1 MKTAAVIC
9 EYNPF
14 HFGHKYQIAKIKRE
28 FGQDLRIVAV
38 MSGSF
43 TQRGEPAI
51 FDKYTRA
58 ESALRCGCDLV
69 LELPLPHSMSGAEF
83 FARAGVYI
91 ADSIGKIDLLF
102 FGSECGELAR
112 LQTVARRM
120 TSDEFRQACAE
131 ERSKDKGAQTGR
143 LRADIYRRLFG
154 DEPILSG
161 SNNLLALEYLRALK
175 RFNSPIRPYAVKR
188 VGGGY
193 NSTDISADISTD
205 CTTDISNDNVADISP
220 DSISGIPT
228 DSIDAAMKETA
239 KKTGEPRDKSP
250 ARFASATAIRK
261 AILSG
266 GELSGLIP
274 DKSAELARREIA
286 AGRIHSLSKLDKIAA
301 AFIRLRGQDFDNC
314 IEGSASIGARLRKAA
329 AEYSTVDDIVDASV
343 ERRYSASRVRRVL
356 LGGMLGI
363 KMSDCDK
370 LPVYTNLLG
379 ANAVGRELLAEIRK
393 TSRLPVVTRISEIK
407 SLGERARAQLELE
420 KRAAGLYA
428 LSCDAPQP
436 PADILRSRPVMYN

>member
-1 MKTAAVIC
+1 MKR
-9 EYNPF
+9 N
-14 HFGHKYQIAKIKRE
+14 FGSDCRIIAI
-28 FGQDLRIVAV
+28 
-38 MSGSF
+38 MSGCF

-69 LELPLPHSMSGAEF
+69 LELPLPFSMSGAEF

-91 ADSIGKIDLLF
+91 ADSIGVVDLLF
-102 FGSECGELAR
+102 FGSECGELTR
-112 LQTVARRM
+112 LKTVAERM
-120 TSDEFRQACAE
+120 SSDEFRQACAE
-131 ERSKDKGAQTGR
+131 ERLKDKGAQTGR
-143 LRADIYRRLFG
+143 LRAEIYRRLWG

-161 SNNLLALEYLRALK
+161 SNNLLALEYLRALN
-175 RFNSPIRPYAVKR
+175 RFGSPIQPYAVKR
-188 VGGGY
+188 VGGDY
-193 NSTDISADISTD
+193 NSTDIS
-205 CTTDISNDNVADISP
+205 
-220 DSISGIPT
+220 
-228 DSIDAAMKETA
+228 
-239 KKTGEPRDKSP
+239 TGEMSEYCFDKNTFSDKLTAP
-250 ARFASATAIRK
+250 LPRFASATAIRN

-266 GELSGLIP
+266 TILSDGELMDLLP
-274 DKSAELARREIA
+274 DKSAELARREIES
-286 AGRIHSLSKLDKIAA
+286 GRNHSLSKLDKIVS

-314 IEGSASIGARLRKAA
+314 IEGSASIGARLRSAA
-329 AEYSTVDDIVDASV
+329 AEYSTVNDIVDASV

-363 KMSDCDK
+363 KMSDCDE
-370 LPVYTNLLG
+370 LPAYTNLLG

-428 LSCDAPQP
+428 LSCDTLQS

>member
-1 MKTAAVIC
+1 MKR
-9 EYNPF
+9 N
-14 HFGHKYQIAKIKRE
+14 FGSDCRIIAI
-28 FGQDLRIVAV
+28 
-38 MSGSF
+38 MSGCF

-58 ESALRCGCDLV
+58 EAALGCGCDLI
-69 LELPLPHSMSGAEF
+69 LELPLPFSMSGAEF

-120 TSDEFRQACAE
+120 TSDEFGKACAE
-131 ERSKDKGAQTGR
+131 ARSKDKGAQTGR
-143 LRADIYRRLFG
+143 LRDEIYRRLWG

-161 SNNLLALEYLRALK
+161 SNNLLALEYLRALN
-175 RFNSPIRPYAVKR
+175 RFGSAIQPYAVKR

-193 NSTDISADISTD
+193 NSTDVS
-205 CTTDISNDNVADISP
+205 
-220 DSISGIPT
+220 
-228 DSIDAAMKETA
+228 
-239 KKTGEPRDKSP
+239 TGEMSEYCFDKNTFSDKLTAP
-250 ARFASATAIRK
+250 LPRFASATAIRK

-286 AGRIHSLSKLDKIAA
+286 AGRVHSLSKLDKIVS

-314 IEGSASIGARLRKAA
+314 IEGSASIGARLRSAA
-329 AEYSTVDDIVDASV
+329 AKYSTVDDIVNASV

-393 TSRLPVVTRISEIK
+393 TSRLPVVTRVSEIK

-420 KRAAGLYA
+420 LRAAGLYA

-436 PADILRSRPVMYN
+436 PTDILRAHPVMF

>member
-1 MKTAAVIC
+1 MKRNFGSDCRVIA
-9 EYNPF
+9 
-14 HFGHKYQIAKIKRE
+14 I
-28 FGQDLRIVAV
+28 

-69 LELPLPHSMSGAEF
+69 LELPLPFSMSGAEF

-91 ADSIGKIDLLF
+91 ASSIGVVDLLF
-102 FGSECGELAR
+102 FGSESGELTR
-112 LQTVARRM
+112 LQTVAERM
-120 TSDEFRQACAE
+120 SSDEFGQACAE

-161 SNNLLALEYLRALK
+161 SNDLLALEYLRALN
-175 RFNSPIRPYAVKR
+175 RFGSAIQPYAIKR

-193 NSTDISADISTD
+193 NSTDIS
-205 CTTDISNDNVADISP
+205 
-220 DSISGIPT
+220 
-228 DSIDAAMKETA
+228 
-239 KKTGEPRDKSP
+239 TGEMSEYCFDKNTFSDKLTAP
-250 ARFASATAIRK
+250 LPRFASATAIRN

-266 GELSGLIP
+266 TILSDGELMDLLP

-286 AGRIHSLSKLDKIAA
+286 AGRIHSLSKLDKIVA

-314 IEGSASIGARLRKAA
+314 IEGSASIGARLRSAA
-329 AEYSTVDDIVDASV
+329 AKYSTVDDIVNASV

-363 KMSDCDK
+363 KMSDCDE
-370 LPVYTNLLG
+370 LPAYTNLLG

-428 LSCDAPQP
+428 LSCDAPQS

>member
-1 MKTAAVIC
+1 MKR
-9 EYNPF
+9 N
-14 HFGHKYQIAKIKRE
+14 FGSDCRIIAI
-28 FGQDLRIVAV
+28 
-38 MSGSF
+38 MSGCF

-58 ESALRCGCDLV
+58 ESVLGCGCDLI
-69 LELPLPHSMSGAEF
+69 LELPLPFSMSGAEF

-102 FGSECGELAR
+102 FGSECGELTR
-112 LQTVARRM
+112 LQTVAERM
-120 TSDEFRQACAE
+120 SSDEFRQACTE

-143 LRADIYRRLFG
+143 LRDEIYRRLWG

-161 SNNLLALEYLRALK
+161 SNDLLALEYLRALK
-175 RFNSPIRPYAVKR
+175 RFNSPIQPYAVKR

-193 NSTDISADISTD
+193 NSTDISTGISTGEMSESSFGTNTSLD
-205 CTTDISNDNVADISP
+205 
-220 DSISGIPT
+220 
-228 DSIDAAMKETA
+228 KRTA
-239 KKTGEPRDKSP
+239 PLP
-250 ARFASATAIRK
+250 RFASATAIRN

-266 GELSGLIP
+266 SILSDGELMDLLP
-274 DKSAELARREIA
+274 DKSAELARREIES
-286 AGRIHSLSKLDKIAA
+286 GRIHSLSKLDKIVS
-301 AFIRLRGQDFDNC
+301 AFIQLRGQDFDNC

-428 LSCDAPQP
+428 LSCDAPQS
-436 PADILRSRPVMYN
+436 PADILRAHPVMF

>member
-14 HFGHKYQIAKIKRE
+14 HFGHRYQIDTIKRT
-28 FGQDLRIVAV
+28 FGSDCRVIAI
-38 MSGSF
+38 MSGCF

-69 LELPLPHSMSGAEF
+69 LELPLPHSMSGADF

-91 ADSIGKIDLLF
+91 ASSIGVVDLLF

-112 LQTVARRM
+112 LQTVAERM
-120 TSDEFRQACAE
+120 SSNEFRQACAE
-131 ERSKDKGAQTGR
+131 ARVTDKGAQTGR
-143 LRADIYRRLFG
+143 LRDEIYRRLWG

-161 SNNLLALEYLRALK
+161 SNDLLALEYLRALN
-175 RFNSPIRPYAVKR
+175 RFGSAIQPYAVKR
-188 VGGGY
+188 VGGEY
-193 NSTDISADISTD
+193 NSTDMPTGISTGEMSESSFGTNTSLD
-205 CTTDISNDNVADISP
+205 
-220 DSISGIPT
+220 
-228 DSIDAAMKETA
+228 KRTA
-239 KKTGEPRDKSP
+239 PLP
-250 ARFASATAIRK
+250 RFASATAIRN

-266 GELSGLIP
+266 SILSDGELMDLLP
-274 DKSAELARREIA
+274 DKSAELARREIES
-286 AGRIHSLSKLDKIAA
+286 GRIHSLSKLDKIVS

-363 KMSDCDK
+363 KMSDCDE
-370 LPVYTNLLG
+370 LPAYTNLLG

-428 LSCDAPQP
+428 LSCDAPQS
-436 PADILRSRPVMYN
+436 PADILRSRPVMV

>member
-1 MKTAAVIC
+1 MKR
-9 EYNPF
+9 N
-14 HFGHKYQIAKIKRE
+14 FGSDCRIIAI
-28 FGQDLRIVAV
+28 
-38 MSGSF
+38 MSGCF

-58 ESALRCGCDLV
+58 EAALRCGCDLV

-91 ADSIGKIDLLF
+91 ADSIRKIDLLF
-102 FGSECGELAR
+102 FGSECGELTR
-112 LQTVARRM
+112 LQTVAERM
-120 TSDEFRQACAE
+120 SSDEFRQACTE

-143 LRADIYRRLFG
+143 LRDEIYRRLWG

-161 SNNLLALEYLRALK
+161 SNDLLALEYLRALK
-175 RFNSPIRPYAVKR
+175 RFGSPIRPYAIKR
-188 VGGGY
+188 VGGDY
-193 NSTDISADISTD
+193 NSTDVS
-205 CTTDISNDNVADISP
+205 TDISHDLITDLSCDDIVSVL
-220 DSISGIPT
+220 T
-228 DSIDAAMKETA
+228 DSADAVVTDTA
-239 KKTGEPRDKSP
+239 TKAGEPRDKSP

-266 GELSGLIP
+266 AELSGLMP

-286 AGRIHSLSKLDKIAA
+286 AGRVHSLSKLDKIAA

-314 IEGSASIGARLRKAA
+314 IEGSASIGARLRSAA
-329 AEYSTVDDIVDASV
+329 ATYSTVDDIVNASV

-370 LPVYTNLLG
+370 LPAYTNLLG

-393 TSRLPVVTRISEIK
+393 TSRLPVVTRISEVK

-420 KRAAGLYA
+420 QRAAGLYA
-428 LSCDAPQP
+428 LSCDAPQS

>member
-1 MKTAAVIC
+1 MKRNFGSDCRVIA
-9 EYNPF
+9 
-14 HFGHKYQIAKIKRE
+14 I
-28 FGQDLRIVAV
+28 
-38 MSGSF
+38 MSGCF

-91 ADSIGKIDLLF
+91 ADSIGVDDLLF

-112 LQTVARRM
+112 LQTVAERM
-120 TSDEFRQACAE
+120 SSDEFRQACAE
-131 ERSKDKGAQTGR
+131 ARVTDKGAQTGR
-143 LRADIYRRLFG
+143 LRDEIYRRLWG

-175 RFNSPIRPYAVKR
+175 RFNSPIQPYAVKR

-193 NSTDISADISTD
+193 NSTDISTGISTGEMSEYCFD
-205 CTTDISNDNVADISP
+205 KNTFSD
-220 DSISGIPT
+220 
-228 DSIDAAMKETA
+228 KLTA
-239 KKTGEPRDKSP
+239 PLP
-250 ARFASATAIRK
+250 RFASATAIRK

-274 DKSAELARREIA
+274 DKSAELARREIDS
-286 AGRIHSLSKLDKIAA
+286 GRIHSLSKLDKIAA
-301 AFIRLRGQDFDNC
+301 AFIRLRGQDFVSC
-314 IEGSASIGARLRKAA
+314 MEGSESIGARLRKAA
-329 AEYSTVDDIVDASV
+329 TEYSTVDDIVDASV

-436 PADILRSRPVMYN
+436 PADILRAHPVMF

>member
-1 MKTAAVIC
+1 MKRNFGSDCRVIA
-9 EYNPF
+9 
-14 HFGHKYQIAKIKRE
+14 I
-28 FGQDLRIVAV
+28 

-69 LELPLPHSMSGAEF
+69 LELPLPFSMSGAEF

-91 ADSIGKIDLLF
+91 ASSIGVVDLLF
-102 FGSECGELAR
+102 FGSESGELTR
-112 LQTVARRM
+112 LQTVAERM
-120 TSDEFRQACAE
+120 SSDEFGQACAE

-161 SNNLLALEYLRALK
+161 SNDLLALEYLRALN
-175 RFNSPIRPYAVKR
+175 RFGSAIQPYAIKR

-193 NSTDISADISTD
+193 NSTDIS
-205 CTTDISNDNVADISP
+205 
-220 DSISGIPT
+220 
-228 DSIDAAMKETA
+228 
-239 KKTGEPRDKSP
+239 TGEMSEYCFDKNTFSDKLTAP
-250 ARFASATAIRK
+250 LPRFASATAIRN

-266 GELSGLIP
+266 TILSDGELMDLLP

-286 AGRIHSLSKLDKIAA
+286 AGRVHSLSKLDKIVS

-314 IEGSASIGARLRKAA
+314 IEGSASIGARLRSAA
-329 AEYSTVDDIVDASV
+329 AKYSTVDDIVNASV

-363 KMSDCDK
+363 KMSDCDE
-370 LPVYTNLLG
+370 LPAYTNLLG

-428 LSCDAPQP
+428 LSCDAPQS